1 MGRLTGRVAAVLL
14 ALTFLAPVLSL
25 GWEALRG
32 TGELWPHLVAYVLPA
47 AVRTTGLLLAG
58 VGLLVIVI
66 GTGAAWLVTAWD
78 FPGRRFLEAALLLPL
93 AMPTY
98 IIAYAWLDLLHP
110 IGPLQTMLR
119 AAFGIAGKTALL
131 PDPRSLLGCIIL
143 LGLVL
148 YPYVYLPVRAL
159 FLMQAGALVDAGR
172 VLGAGPLRVFTRIAL
187 PLARPAIA
195 LGVGLALMETL
206 NDVGA
211 AEFLGVRTLTV
222 QVYSTWVNQS
232 DLSGAAQLSLV
243 LLTGILLLV
252 GFERLARG
260 ARTYAG
266 PARRA
271 APMSPRRLRGWRAI
285 LATTALSLPPLLGFV
300 MPAGYI
306 LHAATDVVRRTGWPA
321 MLTTEASAT
330 FTFAAAA
337 TLICG
342 VTAVLV
348 ATAPAALGRL
358 GRMLVACVR
367 IGYAFPGTV
376 LVIGLLAPLALLDDT
391 LARALRPLF
400 GVPPAII
407 GIGTASALVLV
418 YCMRFLT
425 VAVGTTE
432 AGLARIPASIP
443 RAARTLGLSRLRTL
457 MGVEIPLAWPA
468 LASGCLLVFVDCAK
482 ELPATLLLRPLN
494 VETLATHLYGE
505 AARGTYE
512 NGAVAALLIVAVGLL
527 PVVLL
532 LRTSPGRTTTVAPV
546 DASYKAV
553 RIAP

>member
-1 MGRLTGRVAAVLL
+1 MDRMTGRVAAVLL

-25 GWEALRG
+25 GWEASRG

-47 AVRTTGLLLAG
+47 AIRTTGLLLAG
-58 VGLLVIVI
+58 VGLIVIII
-66 GTGAAWLVTAWD
+66 GTGAAWLVTAFD
-78 FPGRRFLEAALLLPL
+78 FPGRRLLEAALLLPL

-98 IIAYAWLDLLHP
+98 IVAYAWLDLLHP
-110 IGPLQTMLR
+110 IGPLQTALRSML
-119 AAFGIAGKTALL
+119 GVVGKTPLL
-131 PDPRSLLGCIIL
+131 PDPRSLPGCIVL

-172 VLGAGPLRVFTRIAL
+172 LLGASPLRVFTRIAL

-243 LLTGILLLV
+243 LLAGVLALV
-252 GFERLARG
+252 GLERLARG

-266 PARRA
+266 PARRI
-271 APMSPRRLRGWRAI
+271 APMSPRKLRGWRAI
-285 LATTALSLPPLLGFV
+285 VATTAMSLPPLLGFI

-306 LHAATDVVRRTGWPA
+306 VHAAIDVVRRTGWPA
-321 MLTTEASAT
+321 TLTTEASAT

-342 VTAVLV
+342 IAAVLV
-348 ATAPAALGRL
+348 AIAPAALGRL
-358 GRMLVACVR
+358 GRLLVAFVR

-376 LVIGLLAPLALLDDT
+376 LVIGLLSPLALLDDG
-391 LARALRPLF
+391 LARFLRPLF
-400 GVPPAII
+400 GALPAII
-407 GIGTASALVLV
+407 GVGTGAALILV

-432 AGLARIPASIP
+432 AGFARIPASIP
-443 RAARTLGLSRLRTL
+443 SAARTLGLSRLRTL
-457 MGVEIPLAWPA
+457 FRVEVPLAWPA
-468 LASGCLLVFVDCAK
+468 IASGCLLVFVDCAK

-512 NGAVAALLIVAVGLL
+512 NGSVAALLIVAVGLL
-527 PVVLL
+527 PVLLL
-532 LRTSPGRTTTVAPV
+532 LRASPAPTRV
-546 DASYKAV
+546 SATPTHHSS
-553 RIAP
+553 

>member
-1 MGRLTGRVAAVLL
+1 MGRLTGRIAAVLL
-14 ALTFLAPVLSL
+14 ALAFLAPVLSL
-25 GWEALRG
+25 GLEALRG
-32 TGELWPHLVAYVLPA
+32 TGDLWPHLVAYVLPA

-58 VGLLVIVI
+58 VGLLVVVI

-78 FPGRRFLEAALLLPL
+78 FPGRRLLEAALLLPL

-110 IGPLQTMLR
+110 IGPLQTALR
-119 AAFGIAGKTALL
+119 TVLGIAGKTPLL
-131 PDPRSLLGCIIL
+131 PDPRSLPGCIVL

-172 VLGAGPLRVFTRIAL
+172 VLGAGPLRIFARVAL

-195 LGVGLALMETL
+195 LGVSLALMETL

-222 QVYSTWVNQS
+222 QVYSTWVNRS
-232 DLSGAAQLSLV
+232 DLPGAAQLSLV
-243 LLTGILLLV
+243 LLAGVLFLV
-252 GFERLARG
+252 GIERLARG

-266 PARRA
+266 SARRA
-271 APMSPRRLRGWRAI
+271 APMSPRRLRGWRAV
-285 LATTALSLPPLLGFV
+285 AAMAVLSLPPLLGFV
-300 MPAGYI
+300 APAGYI
-306 LHAATDVVRRTGWPA
+306 LHAAIDVVRRTGWPET
-321 MLTTEASAT
+321 LTAETAATFSFAASAT
-330 FTFAAAA
+330 F
-337 TLICG
+337 ICG
-342 VTAVLV
+342 MAAVLV
-348 ATAPAALGRL
+348 AIAPAALGRL
-358 GRMLVACVR
+358 GRTLVATVR

-376 LVIGLLAPLALLDDT
+376 LVIGLLAPLALLDDG
-391 LARALRPLF
+391 LARLVRPLF
-400 GVPPAII
+400 GALPAII
-407 GIGTASALVLV
+407 GIGTGSALVLV

-443 RAARTLGLSRLRTL
+443 HAARTLGLSRLRAL
-457 MGVEIPLAWPA
+457 VRVEIPLAWPA
-468 LASGCLLVFVDCAK
+468 IASGCLLVFVDCAK

-512 NGAVAALLIVAVGLL
+512 NGSVAALLIVAVGLL
-527 PVVLL
+527 PVALL
-532 LRTSPGRTTTVAPV
+532 LRTSPSRRMTGSPAQKHH
-546 DASYKAV
+546 SS
-553 RIAP
+553 